1 MRKSVYRY
9 IGVAGSL
16 ICLAIF
22 INTPSFP
29 TPDKL
34 LIFFSFVFMIFGQAT
49 EFIRR
54 LLPFVV
60 LLIIYESFRGLAPL
74 INHRVEFSLMPDI
87 DIKMFGVLPTAWL
100 QNLWWHGSVMWY
112 DFIFY
117 LAYMAHFVVPVALAV
132 IIWKKRDWFYWRF
145 VTAFTSLSFMGFLTY
160 FALPAA
166 PPWMASDQGY
176 IEPITRISSHVW
188 FALGINDFP
197 SLYDK
202 IAPNPVA
209 AVPSLHA
216 AYAVLFAII
225 VTKLFGKKWG
235 LLASIYPIILSIGV
249 VYQGEHYVIDV
260 LLGIIYAFAAYYLTM
275 RAFKKIV
282 PKITGRFKKKTS

>member
-1 MRKSVYRY
+1 MQRKVFRY
-9 IGVAGSL
+9 IGIAGSL

-34 LIFFSFVFMIFGQAT
+34 LIFFSFVFMSLGQAT

-60 LLIIYESFRGLAPL
+60 LLIVYESFRGLAPL
-74 INHRVEFSLMPDI
+74 INHRVEFSWMPDI

-100 QNLWWHGSVMWY
+100 QKLWWHGSVTMY
-112 DFIFY
+112 DFMFY
-117 LAYMAHFVVPVALAV
+117 LAYMAHFVVPVALA
-132 IIWKKRDWFYWRF
+132 ILIWKKREWFYWRF
-145 VTAFTSLSFMGFLTY
+145 VSSFIVLSFMGFLTY

-166 PPWMASDQGY
+166 PPWMAAERGY
-176 IEPITRISSHVW
+176 IEPITRVSSHVW

-197 SLYDK
+197 SLYNK

-225 VTKLFGKKWG
+225 ITKLFGKKWG
-235 LLASIYPIILSIGV
+235 LLAAVYPVILSLGV

-260 LLGIIYAFAAYYLTM
+260 ILGIIYAFVAFYLTLWVYP
-275 RAFKKIV
+275 RIKKCFKSTKS
-282 PKITGRFKKKTS
+282 TS